1 MTVNEAIKEAV
12 KTQNWQVTE
21 NEPTSVEVWF
31 LSKSHPHPNNPD
43 NTQLDL
49 YEKDKAEE
57 LAELWESL
65 AEEYESGVDKIVA
78 VEAYGKI
85 L

>member
-1 MTVNEAIKEAV
+1 MTIKEAIKKAV
-12 KTQNWQVTE
+12 KMQNWQVAE
-21 NEPTSVEVWF
+21 NEPTSAEVWF
-31 LSKSHPHPNNPD
+31 LSKSHPNLNNPD

-57 LAELWESL
+57 LTELWESL
-65 AEEYESGVDKIVA
+65 AEEFESGVDKIVA
-78 VEAYGKI
+78 VEAYGII

>member
-1 MTVNEAIKEAV
+1 MTIKDAIKEAV
-12 KTQNWQVTE
+12 KMQNWQVTE

-31 LSKSHPHPNNPD
+31 LSKSHPHHYNPD

-57 LAELWESL
+57 LTELWESL
-65 AEEYESGVDKIVA
+65 AEEFESGVDKIVA
-78 VEAYGKI
+78 VEAYSKI